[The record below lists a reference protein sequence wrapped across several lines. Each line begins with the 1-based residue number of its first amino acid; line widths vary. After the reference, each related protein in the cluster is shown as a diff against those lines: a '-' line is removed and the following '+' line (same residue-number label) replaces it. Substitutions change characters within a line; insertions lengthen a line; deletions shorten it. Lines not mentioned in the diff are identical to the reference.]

1 MGYDEKKDFWER
13 NVMTMDLTQ
22 AKAALQAERTAL
34 GIELGSTRI
43 KAVLIGPDHSPL
55 ASGAYDWENKLEDGV
70 WTYHLEDVWTGIQAA
85 VAQLGEEVRRRY
97 GVPLTGA
104 GAMGVSAMMHGYL
117 PFDREG
123 RQLCGFRTWRNTFTE
138 GAAAELTELFQYNI
152 PARWSVAHLYHAMKQ
167 GEPHVKDIAYLTT
180 LAGYVHWKLTG
191 QKVLGVGE
199 AAGMFPVEEPGRF
212 CSKMLSQFDSQLERE
227 RLPWKLEQ
235 VLPQVLLAGEPAGE
249 LTEEGAKLL
258 DPTGAFRPG
267 VPFCPPEGDAGTG
280 MAATNSVSPRTGN
293 VSAGTSIFAMVVLEK
308 PLSQVHRE
316 IDLVAT
322 PAGLPVAMVHCNTC
336 TSDLDAWV
344 KLFSQLLQAAGAKLS
359 KGELYDL
366 VYHQALEGDP
376 DCGGLVSFN
385 CYSGEPVIGLEEG
398 QPLFTRKPESPLTLG
413 NFARAQL
420 YAAMAALRLGMEIL
434 FGEQVAL
441 EKLYGH
447 GGLFKTKGVGQR
459 LMAGALGVP
468 VAVMETAGEGG
479 PWGMALLAM
488 YRKERQPGETLE
500 RYLAEKVFAGAAGEQ
515 VTPDPRDR
523 EGFDRYLE
531 GYRACLPAEKLLG
544 QR

>member
-1 MGYDEKKDFWER
+1 
-13 NVMTMDLTQ
+13 MTGR
-22 AKAALQAERTAL
+22 AGSSAASAPGGT
-34 GIELGSTRI
+34 
-43 KAVLIGPDHSPL
+43 PL
-55 ASGAYDWENKLEDGV
+55 PK
-70 WTYHLEDVWTGIQAA
+70 
-85 VAQLGEEVRRRY
+85 
-97 GVPLTGA
+97 
-104 GAMGVSAMMHGYL
+104 
-117 PFDREG
+117 
-123 RQLCGFRTWRNTFTE
+123 

-212 CSKMLSQFDSQLERE
+212 CSKMLSKFDSLLERE

-376 DCGGLVSFN
+376 DCGGP
-385 CYSGEPVIGLEEG
+385 GELQLLLRGAGDRPGG
-398 QPLFTRKPESPLTLG
+398 GAAPLHQKAGVPPDLG
-413 NFARAQL
+413 ELRPGP
-420 YAAMAALRLGMEIL
+420 ALRR
-434 FGEQVAL
+434 
-441 EKLYGH
+441 H
-447 GGLFKTKGVGQR
+447 GRPAPGDGDPLWGSR
-459 LMAGALGVP
+459 WP
-468 VAVMETAGEGG
+468 WRSSTATGG
-479 PWGMALLAM
+479 SL
-488 YRKERQPGETLE
+488 R
-500 RYLAEKVFAGAAGEQ
+500 
-515 VTPDPRDR
+515 PRAWAS
-523 EGFDRYLE
+523 G
-531 GYRACLPAEKLLG
+531 
-544 QR
+544 

>member
-1 MGYDEKKDFWER
+1 
-13 NVMTMDLTQ
+13 MTMDLTQ

-212 CSKMLSQFDSQLERE
+212 CSKMLSQFDSLLERE

-488 YRKERQPGETLE
+488 YQKERQPGETLE

-515 VTPDPRDR
+515 VAPDPRDR

-531 GYRACLPAEKLLG
+531 RYRACLPAEKLLG

>member
-1 MGYDEKKDFWER
+1 
-13 NVMTMDLTQ
+13 MTMDLTQ

-55 ASGAYDWENKLEDGV
+55 ASGAYDWENKLEYGV
-70 WTYHLEDVWTGIQAA
+70 WTYHLEDVWTGIQTA
-85 VAQLGEEVRRRY
+85 VAQLREEVQRRY

-212 CSKMLSQFDSQLERE
+212 CSRMLSQFDSLLERE

-500 RYLAEKVFAGAAGEQ
+500 QYLAEKVFAGAAGEQ
-515 VTPDPRDR
+515 VAPDPRDR